1 MKAQCRLTSRQKSLN
16 RSGASSVYRTIV
28 HLGPPQVAYRFPACG
43 PFLWKLSAFG
53 RPFSFERAT
62 IVARRKVIWSR

>member
-28 HLGPPQVAYRFPACG
+28 HLERLVR
-43 PFLWKLSAFG
+43 WR
-53 RPFSFERAT
+53 RPFMIEGIDALLPGGH
-62 IVARRKVIWSR
+62 